1 MARRPLHGLPSQFFT
16 LCRGPLDYDGFFIN
30 FTEGTDMGL
39 LDQVVGALAGGQN
52 GGGNAQLIQTVLQ
65 LINNPQVGG
74 LGGLLGILRQSGL
87 GEAANSWV
95 STGENQPVSAEQLQ
109 ASLGDSLIPG
119 LAAQLGV
126 TPQQASS
133 GLADLLPQIIDQLTP
148 DGRLPQENQ
157 GDLLA
162 EGLALLK
169 KGGLFG

>member
-1 MARRPLHGLPSQFFT
+1 
-16 LCRGPLDYDGFFIN
+16 
-30 FTEGTDMGL
+30 MGL

-52 GGGNAQLIQTVLQ
+52 GGGNTQLIQAVLQ
-65 LINNPQVGG
+65 LINNPQIGG

-87 GEAANSWV
+87 GEAADSWV
-95 STGENQPVSAEQLQ
+95 STGRNQPVSAEQLQ
-109 ASLGDSLIPG
+109 ASLGDSLLPG
-119 LAAQLGV
+119 LAAQLGI

-133 GLADLLPQIIDQLTP
+133 GLADLLPQIIDHRTP

-157 GDLLA
+157 GDLLT